1 MQHVLSYNYVYV
13 YMYLKDVS
21 PTAVHEEGELR
32 MKFTFMTKKGHKQQ
46 LKDLSIPI
54 DSDLASNIHEAREA
68 LRDQHQEMK
77 KLVLNYEQ
85 KQEEEEYLGEG
96 GRGREREREMAI
108 PTLPILPTIPVMFEE
123 GSDIKASS
131 S

>member
-1 MQHVLSYNYVYV
+1 MEE
-13 YMYLKDVS
+13 VS
-21 PTAVHEEGELR
+21 ELLELVTYSVFACTGWMFPTTVHEEGELR

-46 LKDLSIPI
+46 LKDLNIPI

-68 LRDQHQEMK
+68 LKDQHQEMK

-96 GRGREREREMAI
+96 ERERERKRDGNTNI
-108 PTLPILPTIPVMFEE
+108 TYNTILYLF
-123 GSDIKASS
+123 SS
-131 S
+131 YNFTKFN

>member
-1 MQHVLSYNYVYV
+1 
-13 YMYLKDVS
+13 MYDIS
-21 PTAVHEEGELR
+21 PTPVHEEGELR

-77 KLVLNYEQ
+77 KLSLVTDVHYSACMDQWNMMKGLIERIRSSKLQ
-85 KQEEEEYLGEG
+85 K
-96 GRGREREREMAI
+96 
-108 PTLPILPTIPVMFEE
+108 
-123 GSDIKASS
+123 
-131 S
+131 

>member
-1 MQHVLSYNYVYV
+1 MNWV
-13 YMYLKDVS
+13 DIS
-21 PTAVHEEGELR
+21 PTTVHEEGELR

-46 LKDLSIPI
+46 LKDLNIPI

-96 GRGREREREMAI
+96 GRERETAI
-108 PTLPILPTIPVMFEE
+108 PTLPTIPF
-123 GSDIKASS
+123 SA
-131 S
+131 